1 MGSRLGAK
9 SGAFP
14 TVQVA
19 EVKPLDPAAGK
30 WLVEGLWSWRAVGV
44 LGGPPKSAKTWLAVD
59 LALSVAS
66 GTKTLEAYPVPRPG
80 RVVFFAAEDAP
91 ARIRERFAAV
101 ATRRGLSLKSLD
113 LHLLDVPALRLDDEG
128 DQARLGQTIK
138 TLRPRLLVLDPLVR
152 MHRSDENS
160 ATEISGLLSF
170 LRRLEREEEVAV
182 LLVHHTRKDGG
193 SNSQPGLGLRG
204 SSDLWAF
211 GDSNL
216 YLRRSR
222 GSLILLSIEHRS
234 APSPAPV
241 SIALVAEPQPHL
253 EVATDPDEAQEAL
266 GGKDPLSEEILSE
279 LENSPTPL
287 RLEELRAR
295 LRVRK
300 QRIVE
305 ALRKLT
311 ESNLV
316 QRSGEGFIQKQLSFE

>member
-1 MGSRLGAK
+1 MGRQLAATSA
-9 SGAFP
+9 AFP
-14 TVQVA
+14 TVRVG
-19 EVKPLDPAAGK
+19 EVKPLDPAAGN
-30 WLVEGLWSWRAVGV
+30 WLVESLWSWRAVGV

-66 GTKTLEAYPVPRPG
+66 GTKALEAYPVPKPG
-80 RVVFFAAEDAP
+80 PVVFFAAEDAP

-101 ATRRGLSLKSLD
+101 ATRRGVSLKALD
-113 LHLLDVPALRLDDEG
+113 LHLLDVPTLRLDDER
-128 DQARLGQTIK
+128 DRSRLAQTIQN
-138 TLRPRLLVLDPLVR
+138 LHPRLLVLDPLVR

-216 YLRRSR
+216 YLRRTR
-222 GSLILLSIEHRS
+222 GNLILLSIEHRS

-266 GGKDPLSEEILSE
+266 GGKDPLSQEILSE

-295 LRVRK
+295 LHVRK

-316 QRSGEGFIQKQLSFE
+316 QRSGEGFVQKQLRFE